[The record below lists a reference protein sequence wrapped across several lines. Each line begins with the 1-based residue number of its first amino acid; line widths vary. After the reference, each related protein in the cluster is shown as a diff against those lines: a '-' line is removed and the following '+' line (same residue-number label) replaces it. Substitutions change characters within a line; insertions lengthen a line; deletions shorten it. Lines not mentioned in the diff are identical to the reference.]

1 MELVESSVQRSLLD
15 ERSNPHRSYSSL
27 ARISRNM
34 GVDKILTH
42 FPAERREELT
52 SLPPEHLA
60 AEYIQETALQL
71 AGAKLK
77 SAGGSSDK
85 LLIEEDVVRVL
96 ARSLLATQMADRLL
110 TEGVYVI
117 GFSYPVVP
125 KGEARIRVQVSAAHS
140 KDQLSRAASG
150 FEKVGRE
157 LGIIS

>member
-1 MELVESSVQRSLLD
+1 
-15 ERSNPHRSYSSL
+15 
-27 ARISRNM
+27 NM

-52 SLPPEHLA
+52 SLPPEQLA

-96 ARSLLATQMADRLL
+96 ARSLQATQMADRLAQKL
-110 TEGVYVI
+110 SKFI
-117 GFSYPVVP
+117 QDFAVP
-125 KGEARIRVQVSAAHS
+125 PHIPEQIRQELHWTSLNNNKKQARIVDTTHS
-140 KDQLSRAASG
+140 S
-150 FEKVGRE
+150 
-157 LGIIS
+157 